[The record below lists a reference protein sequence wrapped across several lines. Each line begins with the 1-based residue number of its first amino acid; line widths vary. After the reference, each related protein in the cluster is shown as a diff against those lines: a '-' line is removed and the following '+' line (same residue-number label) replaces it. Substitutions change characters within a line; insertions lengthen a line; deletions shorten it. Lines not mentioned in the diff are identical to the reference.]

1 MSQHTIIEINP
12 PHNGKPINKIAISP
26 QLRYVV
32 TYSQEDK
39 SFVGWRSKCSKET
52 RRKNSFTEY
61 IKNNINPF
69 IGLLISS
76 KDSQEDESNDDDDDD
91 SEPFSVDDN
100 VQPYNLDF
108 DISDYK
114 VSDEKIIMYEDNNE
128 LGNYSSNYKYDRN
141 LISFILLIRNIFIFF
156 SNYL

>member
-12 PHNGKPINKIAISP
+12 HNGKPITKIAISP

-39 SFVGWRSKCSKET
+39 SFVGWCSKYI
-52 RRKNSFTEY
+52 RKKNSFTEY

-69 IGLLISS
+69 IRLFIGN
-76 KDSQEDESNDDDDDD
+76 KDSQEDESNDDD
-91 SEPFSVDDN
+91 SGPFSVDDE
-100 VQPYNLDF
+100 VQPYNLDLN
-108 DISDYK
+108 ISDYK

-128 LGNYSSNYKYDRN
+128 SGKL
-141 LISFILLIRNIFIFF
+141 FF
-156 SNYL
+156 KL